1 VGLEGVGPGGNFI
14 AAAVA
19 CLIAAAISFSVAGC
33 CQAGNLP
40 GVGVSHTSCCC
51 TERDPATLPVGA
63 IKPAAIAQ
71 SPQVI
76 VIGQAPGIQ
85 MVPMQGMP
93 MQGMPVQGT
102 MMPSPQPSNDA
113 VSTASY
119 SK

>member
-1 VGLEGVGPGGNFI
+1 MGLEGVGPGGNFI

-63 IKPAAIAQ
+63 TKPDAAVKN
-71 SPQVI
+71 PQVV
-76 VIGQAPGIQ
+76 VIDQIQ
-85 MVPMQGMP
+85 LVPME
-93 MQGMPVQGT
+93 GMPVQGT
-102 MMPSPQPSNDA
+102 MMPSPQPSNDP
-113 VSTASY
+113 VTASY